1 MPEPRLR
8 HAVRALI
15 VDERSRV
22 LLCRFE
28 WPDAVVWTAP
38 GGGVEPGEEPL
49 DALGRELAEEVGLV
63 LGGRAPARVA
73 PDLHR
78 RRATRKG
85 YDGILNDYYL
95 VHTTAFEP
103 QGTLSAEQLAAEHV
117 FGLRWWTLDELAA
130 YDGEAVFSPRALP
143 ALLDGLLR
151 DGAPS
156 APLALGL

>member
-38 GGGVEPGEEPL
+38 GGGVEAGEEPL

-63 LGGRAPARVA
+63 LEGEPPHVWHQIYIAPGHAQ
-73 PDLHR
+73 
-78 RRATRKG
+78 G

-95 VHTTAFEP
+95 VHTAAFEP

-117 FGLRWWTLDELAA
+117 FGLRWWTLAELAA